1 MVQQRI
7 FNASPERPFLFEL
20 TGAAKGFLL
29 SEGTDP
35 KYGARHLKRA
45 IERLLVQPICSLIA
59 TRQVR
64 GGDCI
69 RVDWERAYDH
79 FTFTRQPAEHP
90 CPPVTE
96 SPSRSTPVLVHEAN
110 RDILFELAE
119 VRARSSQAELT
130 EMRKQ

>member
-29 SEGTDP
+29 SEGSDP
-35 KYGARHLKRA
+35 KYGARHVKRV
-45 IERLLVQPICSLIA
+45 IERLLIQPICSLIA

-69 RVDWERAYDH
+69 PGRLGACMRSLHFHQATGRASVPARNRVTLKIHTRACAH
-79 FTFTRQPAEHP
+79 G
-90 CPPVTE
+90 
-96 SPSRSTPVLVHEAN
+96 
-110 RDILFELAE
+110 
-119 VRARSSQAELT
+119 
-130 EMRKQ
+130 K